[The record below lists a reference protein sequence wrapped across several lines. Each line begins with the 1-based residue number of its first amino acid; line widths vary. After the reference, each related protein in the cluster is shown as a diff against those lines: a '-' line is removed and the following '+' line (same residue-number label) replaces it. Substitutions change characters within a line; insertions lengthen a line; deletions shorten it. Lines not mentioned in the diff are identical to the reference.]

1 MEVNMYFHR
10 VKVMRIQETF
20 FVIKNQDPLEFYYFY
35 QFNLLTFNLKRSTY
49 FNEFN
54 VRLISFEI

>member
-35 QFNLLTFNLKRSTY
+35 QFNL
-49 FNEFN
+49 
-54 VRLISFEI
+54 